1 MKKRWM
7 SLISIMLVVIL
18 TGCSVGRSNQMTKEA
33 EYQKEIARVS
43 RYESNIPSN
52 YKFFEYKDRALKLD
66 ELMFNK
72 NATGQYLPLIWEDST
87 YQSFG
92 IPAYVGDGRM
102 HKDGAQEAVTAIA
115 AVLSA
120 TLLGVDKSNQNG
132 INYVEQLSAFY
143 SREEKVVLNN
153 PSGNS
158 ETTSMWYLLY
168 PAILFTQVSLHYPEE
183 TELRAQAL
191 SNIESW
197 YQAYLVMREENS
209 FDYTGFN
216 FMTSEPYKNGIWTEP
231 DSAAGIALLLYY
243 GYELTGNQ
251 EYLDASIYCIQYLSE
266 YFGSPLYEALLY
278 FGPYLAAMYNAK
290 FETNIDI
297 EDMINDVLNGNS
309 IPRGGWGSM
318 VGSWGDYSMNGLM
331 GSTSDGG
338 GYAFAMNTF
347 TAAYAISPVA
357 KYDTRYASSLGK
369 WYLNVIGNSRYF
381 FADQTNLENQS
392 IARSEKAMEFNKA
405 VNSIVPYEGI
415 RKSQNSKTPWFGGD
429 PTVYDWAETDFS
441 LYSGAHI
448 GAMASIVDETNV
460 EAILKIDLNK
470 ADLFA
475 QDFNTYLMYNPY
487 SEDKKVVYQ
496 KTSTET
502 IDLYNSITNEF
513 IARDVLGEQEISIPA
528 EDSVVIVELPAGSI
542 VEHIGRVYQVD
553 GKVIAADSVSAVIT
567 NYNNNDTVSSKFK
580 LNLECVSTQENDAI
594 KEIKVTVN
602 DEEKIYSSTNELNF
616 SVKELGSGSK
626 TFYVE
631 VTMESGLQ
639 DKTDIRLLLQ

>member
-1 MKKRWM
+1 MKKRWT
-7 SLISIMLVVIL
+7 SFVSIILIAAL
-18 TGCSVGRSNQMTKEA
+18 TGCSVGNTNQMVKEA
-33 EYQKEIARVS
+33 EYQKEIARIA

-52 YKFFEYKDRALKLD
+52 YAFFDYKDAALKLD
-66 ELMFNK
+66 ALMFDP
-72 NATGQYLPLIWEDST
+72 NATGPYLPLIWEDST

-102 HKDGAQEAVTAIA
+102 HEDGAQEAVTAIA

-143 SREEKVVLNN
+143 SEEEKIVLNN

-183 TELRAQAL
+183 TEIREQAL
-191 SNIESW
+191 NCIESW

-216 FMTSEPYKNGIWTEP
+216 FTSKKPYKNEIWTEP

-251 EYLDASIYCIQYLSE
+251 EYLDAGIYCIQYLSQ

-278 FGPYLAAMYNAK
+278 FGPYLASMYNAK
-290 FETNIDI
+290 FGTDI
-297 EDMINDVLNGNS
+297 NVEDMMDDVLSGAS
-309 IPRGGWGSM
+309 IPRGGWGSI

-347 TAAYAISPVA
+347 TAAYAMSPVA
-357 KYDTRYASSLGK
+357 KYDTRYAASLGK
-369 WYLNVIGNSRYF
+369 WYLNVVGNARYF
-381 FADQTNLENQS
+381 FADQTNIENQS
-392 IARSEKAMEFNKA
+392 AGSSQKAMEFKETVEN
-405 VNSIVPYEGI
+405 IVPYEGI

-429 PTVYDWAETDFS
+429 PTVYGWAETDFS

-448 GAMASIVDETNV
+448 GMLASIVEETNV

-470 ADLFA
+470 ADFFA
-475 QDFNTYLMYNPY
+475 QDYDTYLMYNPY
-487 SEDKKVVYQ
+487 SEDKNVVYR
-496 KTSTET
+496 KTAKET
-502 IDLYNSITNEF
+502 VDLYNSITHEF
-513 IARDVLGEQEISIPA
+513 VAHDVSGEQEISIPA
-528 EDSVVIVELPAGSI
+528 EGAVVIVELPVGAT
-542 VEHIGRVYQVD
+542 VEHEGRTYRAD
-553 GKVIAADSVSAVIT
+553 GKVIAADAVSAVIT
-567 NYNNNDTVSSKFK
+567 NYNNNDTVSGNFK
-580 LNLECVSTQENDAI
+580 LNLECISTQENDAV
-594 KEIKVTVN
+594 KEIKVIIN
-602 DEEKIYSSTNELNF
+602 EEEKVYRSADELKF
-616 SVKELGSGSK
+616 SVKEIGSGSK
-626 TFYVE
+626 TFHIE
-631 VTMESGLQ
+631 VLMESGLK
-639 DKTDIRLLLQ
+639 DETEIRLLLQ